1 MADAVRVTR
10 LAPSPTGGLHLG
22 NARTFL
28 LTWALARQH
37 GWRVRMRIDDLDS
50 PRTRPGADRAALAD
64 LSWLGLDWD
73 GTITYQ
79 TQLLERYAAGLQT
92 LATAGWIYP
101 CRCTRTQIAARIA
114 SAPNEGDHELRYN
127 GHCRPPERE
136 SQIWDSTRHSGAAW
150 RVRVGEQPVTFVDQ
164 VAGPQ
169 SVEIAAEV
177 GDFLVANKQGA
188 PSYQLAVNFDDQ
200 FQGVT
205 DVVRGDDLLTS
216 AARQI
221 YLRNLLG
228 MPESLRYW
236 HLPLVV
242 GPDGL
247 RLAKRHEDTRL
258 ARYREWGVSPER
270 VIGLIAF
277 WSGNPE
283 LRPMSREEFLN
294 WFEMERLPR
303 ERVVFSGDAHQWL
316 LETS

>member
-1 MADAVRVTR
+1 
-10 LAPSPTGGLHLG
+10 
-22 NARTFL
+22 
-28 LTWALARQH
+28 
-37 GWRVRMRIDDLDS
+37 MRIDDLDS
-50 PRTRPGADRAALAD
+50 PRTRPGADRAALDD

-73 GTITYQ
+73 GPVTYQ
-79 TQLLERYAAGLQT
+79 TQLLERYTAGLRA
-92 LATAGWIYP
+92 LAAAGWIYP

-127 GHCRPPERE
+127 GFCRPASRE
-136 SQIWDSTRHSGAAW
+136 SQIWDSTVHPGAAW
-150 RVRVGEQPVTFVDQ
+150 RVRVGEEPLSFVDEI
-164 VAGPQ
+164 AGHQ
-169 SVEIAAEV
+169 SVAIAAEV

-200 FQGVT
+200 FQDVT
-205 DVVRGDDLLTS
+205 DVIRGDDLLTS

-221 YLRNLLG
+221 YLRKLLEL
-228 MPESLRYW
+228 PAPIRYW

-270 VIGLIAF
+270 VIGLIAY

-283 LRPMSREEFLN
+283 LRPMDRAEFLS
-294 WFEMERLPR
+294 WFDVARLPR
-303 ERVVFSGDAHQWL
+303 ERVVF
-316 LETS
+316 